1 MRHSQL
7 KAFHDVA
14 LHGGFSRAA
23 EIVHQAQ
30 PALSEHVRRLEQ
42 DYDVLLFHRD
52 RRQVRLTQA
61 GEKLFVLTKR
71 MFEVEAQIGEYLT
84 ESRAALEGRLRIIVD
99 LAHHVTGVL
108 RRFQARHGDVF
119 VSMRTGNSDEI
130 LTALRTYDAEIGV
143 VGSVDPGR
151 EFETLDLGST
161 PIIAIAARGFL
172 PDDGGPMTL
181 PQVARLPLVFR
192 EPASRTRAKL
202 EEEAV
207 RQKVRLTPIIEVEGR
222 EAMREVVASG
232 TGIGFVSEAEFG
244 HDARFV
250 KVPLKDTAMAMSET
264 LVYLAQRRD
273 LRLIR
278 AFIDLVQA

>member
-23 EIVHQAQ
+23 DMIHQAQ

-42 DYDVLLFHRD
+42 GYDVLLFHRD
-52 RRQVRLTQA
+52 RKQVRLTET
-61 GEKLFVLTKR
+61 GERLFVLTKR
-71 MFEVEAQIGEYLT
+71 MFEVEAQISEYLT
-84 ESRAALEGRLRIIVD
+84 ESRAALDGRLRIIVD
-99 LAHHVTGVL
+99 SAHHITAAL
-108 RRFQARHGDVF
+108 RRFQTRHPQVF
-119 VSMRTGNSDEI
+119 VSMRTGNSEEI

-151 EFETLDLGST
+151 EFETLDLGQT
-161 PIIAIAARGFL
+161 PIIAIAAQGFL
-172 PDDGGPMTL
+172 PDPPRPMTL
-181 PQVARLPLVFR
+181 KEIARLPLVFR
-192 EPASRTRAKL
+192 EPESRTRQKL
-202 EEEAV
+202 EEEAA
-207 RQKVRLTPIIEVEGR
+207 RQNLRLTPAIEVEGR

-250 KVPLKDTAMAMSET
+250 KVPLKDAPMAMRET

-278 AFIDLVQA
+278 AFMDHATG